1 MSARPRP
8 RVLGGLRD
16 AMSDRLGGRPT
27 WTASAP
33 WVVTGLGVL
42 VILMMPRL
50 VGSAYPIRVLA
61 AAGLAVILTASLN
74 VVAGYTGLLSLGHIG
89 FYALGAYLYA
99 FLASPHFGA
108 HLPFPLVLVAA
119 AAVAAAVGLLIGWP
133 SLRLRGDY
141 LAMVTLAFAEI
152 VRNLALSLDRPINLT
167 GGVNGILGLDV
178 PWLAG
183 VQIRGLTPF
192 YYLIWGIALLALVL
206 IGRLK
211 QSRIGRAWLAI
222 REDEVAAGSAGVA
235 VFRYK
240 MLAFAVSAI
249 GAAVAGVVFAA
260 WQGSVFPESFTIQQ
274 TAILYAML
282 VVSGAAGLPGI
293 VVGAVLLT
301 VLPEWLRDYGIYRM
315 LVFGA
320 LLVLVMR
327 YRPQGFFAAVPR
339 RAPDAAA
346 EASSPAPAPVR

>member
-1 MSARPRP
+1 
-8 RVLGGLRD
+8 
-16 AMSDRLGGRPT
+16 
-27 WTASAP
+27 
-33 WVVTGLGVL
+33 
-42 VILMMPRL
+42 
-50 VGSAYPIRVLA
+50 
-61 AAGLAVILTASLN
+61 
-74 VVAGYTGLLSLGHIG
+74 
-89 FYALGAYLYA
+89 
-99 FLASPHFGA
+99 
-108 HLPFPLVLVAA
+108 LPFPLVLVAA

-183 VQIRGLTPF
+183 VQVRGLTSF
-192 YYLIWGIALLALVL
+192 YYLIWAVALLALML

-222 REDEVAAGSAGVA
+222 REDEVAAGSAAVP

-240 MLAFAVSAI
+240 MRAFAVSAI

-260 WQGSVFPESFTIQQ
+260 WEGSVFPESFTIQQ

-327 YRPQGFFAAVPR
+327 YRPQGFFTAVPR
-339 RAPDAAA
+339 RAPGAAVDPA
-346 EASSPAPAPVR
+346 DPPAASLTRSASLPTPRP